1 MIQRP
6 QTLVLALS
14 VALNGYAPFSSIA
27 DRFYSDPHGWWA
39 YAFISAILLSG
50 VSAVYA
56 ISLFKDRP
64 LQARWIFRSVLFQA
78 IAAGLSVA
86 ILTTIGPLS
95 EAILPELIAGSLVVF
110 TLILLWVSR
119 ALVLK
124 DEALVKSIDR
134 IR

>member
-14 VALNGYAPFSSIA
+14 VVLNGYAPFNPIA
-27 DRFYSDPHGWWA
+27 DRLYSDPHGWWA
-39 YAFISAILLSG
+39 YAFLSAILLS
-50 VSAVYA
+50 ALTAAYA

-64 LQARWIFRSVLFQA
+64 SQARWILRSVLFQA

-95 EAILPELIAGSLVVF
+95 EAILPELISGFIVVL

-119 ALVLK
+119 SLVLK

>member
-1 MIQRP
+1 
-6 QTLVLALS
+6 
-14 VALNGYAPFSSIA
+14 LNVYAPFSPIA
-27 DRFYSDPHGWWA
+27 DRLYSDPHGWWA
-39 YAFISAILLSG
+39 YAFLSAILLSG
-50 VSAVYA
+50 VSAAYA

-95 EAILPELIAGSLVVF
+95 EAILPELIAGAIQIL

-119 ALVLK
+119 AMVLK

>member
-14 VALNGYAPFSSIA
+14 VALNAFAPFSAIA
-27 DRFYSDPHGWWA
+27 DRLYSDPHGWWA
-39 YAFISAILLSG
+39 YAFLSATLLAMG
-50 VSAVYA
+50 SAAYS
-56 ISLFKDRP
+56 IRLFKNRP
-64 LQARWIFRSVLFQA
+64 TQARWILRAVLFQA

-95 EAILPELIAGSLVVF
+95 EAILPELISGGLITVS
-110 TLILLWVSR
+110 LILLWVAR
-119 ALVLK
+119 VQVLN

>member
-6 QTLVLALS
+6 QTLVLATT
-14 VALNGYAPFSSIA
+14 VVLNVYAPFSPIA
-27 DRFYSDPHGWWA
+27 DRLYSDPHGWWA
-39 YAFISAILLSG
+39 YAFLSAILLSG
-50 VSAVYA
+50 VSAAYA

-95 EAILPELIAGSLVVF
+95 EAILPELIAGAIQIL

-119 ALVLK
+119 AMVLK

>member
-6 QTLVLALS
+6 QTLVLAIS
-14 VALNGYAPFSSIA
+14 VILNVYAPFSPIA

-39 YAFISAILLSG
+39 YAFLSALLLSG
-50 VSAVYA
+50 VSAAYA

-78 IAAGLSVA
+78 IAAGLAVA

-95 EAILPELIAGSLVVF
+95 EAILPELLSGSSTVLA
-110 TLILLWVSR
+110 LILLWVSR